1 MAIIQGRQA
10 ASLARGLLVVSLVLV
25 SSAVVQAQTN
35 STLGTWTLNLA
46 KSKFNPGPRPMSETR
61 VYEMFGAGGVK
72 ATFTRID
79 AKGDTTTITYSAN
92 YDGTDYKF
100 VGSPDADTITLKL
113 LDPNTTEATLKR
125 VGKVMQTTKAVVSAD
140 GKTRTLTTS
149 GVNAKGQK
157 VNNVLVFDRQ

>member
-10 ASLARGLLVVSLVLV
+10 ASLVCGLFVGSLVLM
-25 SSAVVQAQTN
+25 SSAVAQAQTN
-35 STLGTWTLNLA
+35 STFGKWTLNVA
-46 KSKFNPGPRPMSETR
+46 KSKYNPGPPPMSETR
-61 VYEMFGAGGVK
+61 VYEVFGAGGVK

-79 AKGDTTTITYSAN
+79 AKGDKGTITYSAN
-92 YDGTDYKF
+92 YDGTDYKY
-100 VGSPDADTITLKL
+100 VGSPDADTITLRL
-113 LDPNTTEATLKR
+113 LDANTTEATLKML
-125 VGKVMQTTKAVVSAD
+125 GKVMQTTKAVVSAD